1 MGKNAHPGHARF
13 ASFEEGGSRQPGCAR
28 QARTPIHGE
37 MPVPRRLIEFEFS
50 PAALVRRIVR
60 GAVEHDMVRMHGGIV
75 AAFEIYGAEAAEQ
88 DVFAAAR
95 RLAAA
100 FSADC
105 HAMVAEAIG
114 SHAKRA

>member
-1 MGKNAHPGHARF
+1 MDSDAP
-13 ASFEEGGSRQPGCAR
+13 P
-28 QARTPIHGE
+28 PIHGE
-37 MPVPRRLIEFEFS
+37 MPVPRRLVEFEFS

-75 AAFEIYGAEAAEQ
+75 AALEIYGAEAAEQ

-100 FSADC
+100 FSPDC
-105 HAMVAEAIG
+105 HAIVAEAIG

>member
-1 MGKNAHPGHARF
+1 MGENAHPGHSGF
-13 ASFEEGGSRQPGCAR
+13 AVFEEAGSRRAGCSQRRRA
-28 QARTPIHGE
+28 PIPGE

-60 GAVEHDMVRMHGGIV
+60 GAVEHDMVRLHGSIV
-75 AAFEIYGAEAAEQ
+75 AAFEIYGAETAEQ
-88 DVFAAAR
+88 DVFVAAR

-100 FSADC
+100 CSPDC
-105 HAMVAEAIG
+105 HAIVAEAIG